1 MEDLF
6 SMRQISCPFDFI
18 LEYCLKLCF
27 RSVLI
32 LCFKLFKGCGI

>member
-6 SMRQISCPFDFI
+6 SMRQCPFDFI

-32 LCFKLFKGCGI
+32 LCFKLFKGRGI